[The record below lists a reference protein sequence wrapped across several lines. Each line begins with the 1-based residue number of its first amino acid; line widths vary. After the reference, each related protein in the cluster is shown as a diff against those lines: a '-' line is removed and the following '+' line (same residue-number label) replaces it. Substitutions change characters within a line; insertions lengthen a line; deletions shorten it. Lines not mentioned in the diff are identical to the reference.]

1 MGAPL
6 YTPEI
11 FERICN
17 EVGEGETLTAV
28 CRGLNIGTSTVY
40 DWMRENETLSGLFA
54 QARARGF
61 DAIADECVRI
71 AEDGSNDYIKTDD
84 GLVLDR
90 EHVQRSKLRI
100 ETRLKLLAKWDPKRY
115 GDRLELAGDKSAPL
129 KVEIVQFSGSGETDK

>member
-11 FERICN
+11 FEQICHA
-17 EVGEGETLTAV
+17 VGEGETLTSV
-28 CRGLNIGTSTVY
+28 CRRLDIGTSTVY
-40 DWMRENETLSGLFA
+40 DWINREDLSGQFA

-61 DAIADECVRI
+61 DAIADECVQI
-71 AEDGSNDYIKTDD
+71 AENGTKDYIRTDG
-84 GLVLDR
+84 GLMFDR

-115 GDRLELAGDKSAPL
+115 GDRLELAGDKNAPL
-129 KVEIVQFSGSGETDK
+129 KVEIVQFTPIEGESK